1 MPFNVKHFRHFHIII
16 RYAMLTYSTVTAT
29 IGSKDHYNQ
38 LKPTKTMTQA
48 TFAEILEA
56 TEQLPPEDQEQ
67 LIHLLKK

>member
-1 MPFNVKHFRHFHIII
+1 
-16 RYAMLTYSTVTAT
+16 MLTYSTVTAT

-67 LIHLLKK
+67 LIHILKK